1 MNTSTLMKYRM
12 NLPVALLLFFA
23 VMITSCASR
32 AQVVSNKVED
42 VNGVKYYIHTVEKGQ
57 TLYALSKLYQ
67 IDVNEITAANPGSD
81 QGIKEGAVLRIPVAK
96 AKAVPSTPTVPVV
109 PAPTPT
115 TAPTATAPSTE
126 YTTHEV
132 QRKETL
138 YSISKQYNIDI
149 NDLVAANPGSDAG
162 VKKGQVLR
170 IPIKKVTPEPVVP
183 SATSIKHIVA
193 PGETLYGIAR
203 KYGVTVESIQ
213 QANGGLELGLRANQ
227 ELIIPGVDPVKQ
239 NETAGTFPDN
249 TSSTV
254 IIPGEHIK
262 EKYNIGLMLPFYTHY
277 TDTMESREKMLRE
290 VALQMY
296 RGALMAADT
305 LEAHGLR
312 ANIFTYDVL
321 DGKSSITGVLEKPEM
336 QQMDVVIGP
345 TFRDALNDATIWGAK
360 NGVHFVCPVQ
370 QTNKVL
376 LNSSNMSKSV
386 ASSATQW
393 ITVARHIYK
402 TSPKENIIIIDSKN
416 IDDRRS
422 IDAFREEWK
431 RLSGDSLKNIIV
443 VNDAS
448 NFTVQ
453 EMYSALNKNII
464 IAPTSDKKLISTLF
478 RVLGE
483 GNIVVYGNESW
494 DNMEIISVANRNKY
508 NVHFPQT
515 SFVDYNS
522 YRVQRW
528 IENYRKRFK
537 SEPSEYAF
545 LGFDLMMYYGSGLQQ
560 FGRNFPNHFNEIKAQ
575 HLYAHGFDFIKT
587 GQESG
592 FENQYVSIICT
603 KDFVLVKEN

>member
-12 NLPVALLLFFA
+12 NLPVVLLLFLA
-23 VMITSCASR
+23 LMVSSCATR
-32 AQVVSNKVED
+32 AQVISSKTEE

-81 QGIKEGAVLRIPVAK
+81 QGIKEGAIIRIPVAK
-96 AKAVPSTPTVPVV
+96 SKATAPVV
-109 PAPTPT
+109 STPAPTT
-115 TAPTATAPSTE
+115 STPKTE
-126 YTTHEV
+126 IKGDFVIHEV

-138 YSISKQYNIDI
+138 YSISKLYNIDI
-149 NDLVAANPGSDAG
+149 NDIIAANPGSDAG
-162 VKKGQVLR
+162 VKKGQELR
-170 IPIKKVTPEPVVP
+170 IPVKKVILDPVTPPT
-183 SATSIKHIVA
+183 ATVKHIVA
-193 PGETLYGIAR
+193 SGETLYGIAK

-239 NETAGTFPDN
+239 NETAGTFPDKTGN
-249 TSSTV
+249 TVTIS
-254 IIPGEHIK
+254 GEHIK
-262 EKYNIGLMLPFYTHY
+262 EKYNIALMLPFYTHY

-290 VALQMY
+290 VALQVY

-321 DGKSSITGVLEKPEM
+321 DGKSSITGVLENPEM
-336 QQMDVVIGP
+336 QKMDVVIGP
-345 TFRDALNDATIWGAK
+345 TFRDALNDASIWGAK

-370 QTNKVL
+370 QSNKVL
-376 LNSSNMSKSV
+376 LNSSNMSKSI

-393 ITVARHIYK
+393 ISVARHIYK
-402 TSPKENIIIIDSKN
+402 TSPNENIIIIDSKN

-431 RLSGDSLKNIIV
+431 RLSGDSLNNIVV

-448 NFTVQ
+448 NFNVQ
-453 EMYSALNKNII
+453 EKYSVSSKNIV

-483 GNIVVYGNESW
+483 GNIVVYGNETW
-494 DNMEIISVANRNKY
+494 ENMEIISVTNRNKY

-515 SFVDYNS
+515 SFVDYNN

-545 LGFDLMMYYGSGLQQ
+545 LGFDLMIYYGSGLQQ

-575 HLYAHGFDFIKT
+575 QLYAHGFDFIKT

-592 FENQYVSIICT
+592 FENQYVSIIGT